1 MNNPTQ
7 YPTMQ
12 DKAPTRAP
20 SAYKRASIDHVQ
32 RASNAVHR
40 MDEPECYTF
49 NSVEFCYGI
58 DSIEQS
64 DHH

>member
-1 MNNPTQ
+1 MTNPTRT
-7 YPTMQ
+7 PIIET
-12 DKAPTRAP
+12 KAPARAP

-32 RASNAVHR
+32 RASNAVVR

-49 NSVEFCYGI
+49 NSIEFCYSF

>member
-1 MNNPTQ
+1 MNTPTQ
-7 YPTMQ
+7 APIMQ
-12 DKAPTRAP
+12 AKAPTRAP

-40 MDEPECYTF
+40 MGEPDSYQFDST
-49 NSVEFCYGI
+49 EFCSAF
-58 DSIEQS
+58 DSIEQC